1 MAPIVLF
8 EAQGTRKTRPTPAL
22 LLAPCS
28 SSRPLHIPVIIR
40 FDSNFVANVP
50 NSNTPIQTDAVII
63 GAGPVGLFQVFELG
77 LLDLKAELID
87 SLPQVGGQCAEL
99 YPEKPIY
106 DIPAYPIIGAQELID
121 KLMEQI
127 KPFNPGLHLGQQVER
142 FEKRDDGRFT
152 VVTSKGTE
160 FDAGAVIIA
169 AGLGSFLPRR
179 LKAKGLE
186 LVDPAHIHYKVTDRE
201 RFRGKRLL
209 ILGGGDSALD
219 WTMDLADIAES
230 ITLIHRRAEY
240 RGAPASVARVKALA
254 AVGKVSE
261 RQGLIMQAFANNG
274 HLSGLEIMD
283 LERNKSVAEGEE
295 ALVFWGL
302 APDLGPIAN
311 WELALE
317 KKQIEVDT
325 EKFQTSIEGVFAIG
339 DINTYP
345 GKKKFILSGFH
356 EAALAAFG
364 VQKYIHPDK
373 RQFVQYTTT
382 SPIMHKRLGVE
393 GKAG

>member
-1 MAPIVLF
+1 MP
-8 EAQGTRKTRPTPAL
+8 
-22 LLAPCS
+22 S
-28 SSRPLHIPVIIR
+28 S
-40 FDSNFVANVP
+40 NV
-50 NSNTPIQTDAVII
+50 PIQTDAVIV

-127 KPFNPGLHLGQQVER
+127 KPFNPGFHLGQQVER
-142 FEKRDDGRFT
+142 FEKREDGRFT

-186 LVDPAHIHYKVTDRE
+186 AVNPEHIHYKITNRE
-201 RFRGKRLL
+201 HFRGKRLL

-240 RGAPASVARVKALA
+240 RGAPASVAKVKALA
-254 AVGKVSE
+254 EAGKLSE
-261 RQGLIMQAFANNG
+261 RQGLIMQAFAENG
-274 HLSGLEIMD
+274 RLAGLEIMD
-283 LERNKSVAEGEE
+283 LERNKSVVEGEE

-302 APDLGPIAN
+302 APDLGPIAD
-311 WELALE
+311 WALALE

>member
-1 MAPIVLF
+1 LTV
-8 EAQGTRKTRPTPAL
+8 
-22 LLAPCS
+22 S
-28 SSRPLHIPVIIR
+28 SSH
-40 FDSNFVANVP
+40 S
-50 NSNTPIQTDAVII
+50 PIQTDAVIV

-77 LLDLKAELID
+77 LLDLKAEVVD

-106 DIPAYPIIGAQELID
+106 DIPAWPIIGAQELID

-127 KPFNPGLHLGQQVER
+127 KPFKAGFHLGQQVER

-169 AGLGSFLPRR
+169 GGLGSFLPRR
-179 LKAKGLE
+179 LKAKNLDQ
-186 LVDPAHIHYKVTDRE
+186 VTTDQVHYKVTDRE
-201 RFRGKRLL
+201 RFRNKRLL

-219 WTMDLADIAES
+219 WTLDLADIAAS
-230 ITLIHRRAEY
+230 VHLIHRRAEY
-240 RGAPASVARVKALA
+240 RGAPASVQKVKALA
-254 AVGKVSE
+254 EAGRVSE
-261 RQGLIMQAFANNG
+261 EQGLIMQVFSEDG
-274 HLSGLEIMD
+274 RLTGLEIMD
-283 LERNKSVAEGEE
+283 LERNKRIIEGDEV
-295 ALVFWGL
+295 LVFWGL

-311 WELALE
+311 WGLGQE
-317 KKQIEVDT
+317 KKQIQVDT
-325 EKFQTSIEGVFAIG
+325 EQFQTSLPGVFAIG

-364 VQKYIHPDK
+364 VQKYIYPDK

-382 SPIMHKRLGVE
+382 SPAMHKRLGVAE
-393 GKAG
+393 EKSEA